1 MRDHK
6 VRRINVKKL
15 IILIIILLLVIAAVG
30 FAVYY
35 FFFMGDNK
43 PKGKMLKFELE
54 EKVDVIDTSSKT
66 RPLAVSI
73 NNTPVAIKVQTGL
86 NKAFIVYE
94 IPTEGSTAR
103 VVALFKDVDDLRVG
117 TIRSA
122 RHNMIDYAYESD
134 AIFVAFGWS
143 HYAQDDL
150 QKKGIINYVQ
160 GMVGEGNMWRENP
173 AHLDSEHTVYL
184 NTNKVYEYARDKKGY
199 SLESDDTVLLNYNVI
214 DVDLSNREEAMTANK
229 VTIPYGSVTNVFEY
243 NPETKMYTRIVNDK
257 RTTDYYTGEEFTTK
271 NIIVQKVDYNKMDD
285 GYYWNIH
292 TTGEGNGFYI
302 TNGKAVPIKWSK
314 ADRKAKTKYTYEDG
328 DEIDVSDGR
337 TYIEVQVK
345 SKSTTIE

>member
-1 MRDHK
+1 MKQKK
-6 VRRINVKKL
+6 VKKLNVKKL
-15 IILIIILLLVIAAVG
+15 IVLLLIILLVLAGGVFV
-30 FAVYY
+30 VYN
-35 FFFMGDNK
+35 FVLGGEKK
-43 PKGKMLKFELE
+43 PKGKMIKVELE
-54 EKVDVIDTSSKT
+54 EKVDIVDTSSKT
-66 RPLAVSI
+66 RPIAISI
-73 NNTPVAIKVQTGL
+73 NNTPVAVKVQTGL
-86 NKAFIVYE
+86 NKAYLLYE

-103 VVALFKDVDDLRVG
+103 LIAFFKDVEDTKVG

-122 RHNMIDYAYESD
+122 RHNMLDYSYESD

-143 HYAQDDL
+143 HYAQDDM
-150 QKKGIINYVQ
+150 QKSHLIDYVQ
-160 GMVGEGNMWRENP
+160 GIVGEGGMWRDNP

-184 NTNKVYEYARDKKGY
+184 QTQKVIDYAKDRKGY
-199 SLESDDTVLLNYNVI
+199 SLESDDTILLNYNVI

-243 NPETKMYTRIVNDK
+243 NPETKMYTRIVNDR
-257 RTTDYYTGEEFTTK
+257 RTTDYYTGEEFTAK
-271 NIIVQKVDYNKMDD
+271 NIIVQKVDFNKMDD

-292 TTGEGNGFYI
+292 TTGEGTGFYI

-314 ADRKAKTKYTYEDG
+314 ADRKAKTKYTYLDG

-345 SKSTTIE
+345 SKTTTIE